1 MPEPRPA
8 DELEITKPAQKAM
21 PVWAPNP
28 GVPIIARILA
38 YTFGGLM
45 LLTLFTT
52 CFTPRADDVPPIPQT
67 EQDWTALKTQNGCV
81 LYYPHDWSIDQKSVE
96 NQLQVNCSLIPGS
109 PVRVEILLQE
119 SSDNESYLAVEQIRS
134 QLEKVLPKEFQN
146 FALSDEAL
154 TMISS
159 NGQAFTFTYNGK
171 PMSGAWVIEPKGR
184 FVLCM
189 IGFAPRDSL
198 KATELIVSQMLK
210 KAECPK

>member
-1 MPEPRPA
+1 MPASR

-45 LLTLFTT
+45 LITLFAT
-52 CFTPRADDVPPIPQT
+52 CLSPRADDVPPIPQI

-81 LYYPHDWSIDQKSVE
+81 LYYPRDWSIEQETAD
-96 NQLQVNCSLIPGS
+96 NQLRVNCTLIPGS
-109 PVRVEILLQE
+109 PVQVMILLQE
-119 SSDNESYLAVEQIRS
+119 SSENDSYLVVGQIRS
-134 QLEKVLPKEFQN
+134 QLEKMLPEKLKN
-146 FALSDEAL
+146 FTLSDEAL

-159 NGQAFTFTYNGK
+159 NGQAFTFTDHNK

-184 FVLCM
+184 FVLCVL
-189 IGFAPRDSL
+189 GSAPRDSL
-198 KATELIVSQMLK
+198 KATELIISQMLK